1 MWRLHKKRTYKM
13 VILNNIGI
21 RAIEVDDLPI
31 IQNWRNDEKL
41 RRFFREY
48 REFSLTQKKDWYFK
62 MLNDN
67 RFEMFVIVDLKINEV
82 VGVTG
87 ITYID
92 WPNKHADVHFY
103 IGKNSQWIDQEYSP
117 TAIKLILNYGFKT
130 LNLNK
135 LWAEIYE
142 IDNKKLNF
150 FKSLG
155 FKIDATLRD
164 HYFHN
169 GKYYNSH
176 ILSLLRKEADYE

>member
-1 MWRLHKKRTYKM
+1 M
-13 VILNNIGI
+13 VILENLGI
-21 RAIEVDDLPI
+21 RAIEIEDLAI
-31 IQNWRNDEKL
+31 IQKYRNDEIL
-41 RRFFREY
+41 RQYFREY
-48 REFSLTQKKDWYFK
+48 REFSLTQIKDWYFNMIK
-62 MLNDN
+62 DN
-67 RFEMFVIVDLKINEV
+67 RFEMFVIVDLDLDEV

-103 IGKNSQWIDQEYSP
+103 IGKNSEWIDEKYSG

-142 IDNKKLNF
+142 IDIKKLNF
-150 FKSLG
+150 FEKKG
-155 FKIDATLRD
+155 FKIDATLRE
-164 HYFHN
+164 HYFFN

-176 ILSLLRKEADYE
+176 ILSLLRKEYE

>member
-1 MWRLHKKRTYKM
+1 M
-13 VILNNIGI
+13 VILNGIGI
-21 RAIEVDDLPI
+21 RAIEVEDLPL
-31 IQNWRNDEKL
+31 IQSWRNNEDL
-41 RRFFREY
+41 RQYFREY
-48 REFSLTQKKDWYFK
+48 RDFSLDQKKDWYSN
-62 MLNDN
+62 MLKNN
-67 RFEMFVIVDLKINEV
+67 NIEMFVIVDIKRLNEV

-92 WPNKHADVHFY
+92 WPNRHADVHFY
-103 IGKNSQWIDQEYSP
+103 IGKNGQWIDDKYSP
-117 TAIKLILNYGFKT
+117 IAIKLILNYGFNT

-142 IDNKKLNF
+142 IDFKKLSF

-155 FKIDATLRD
+155 FQIDATLRD

-176 ILSLLRKEADYE
+176 ILSLLKKDISYE